1 MPTEKEVDEIK
12 SKMTEKKTKEPANV
26 YLGSGSTLLNLACSG
41 RPNGCFAKGTY
52 THIVG
57 DSDSGKSVLAL
68 TAFAEANLNKQFDD
82 YDFLFYAPEAA
93 SLDLLS
99 SIGTKA
105 QKRLEI
111 IDNLDSLEGFYDHL
125 DKRII
130 DKPCIAVLDSMD
142 ALDAEKDQEKLEEE
156 KKARIK
162 DKDISGSYGTSKART
177 NHSRLR
183 VLNNLLISTG
193 SIFLLISQTK
203 DNIGHNAM
211 YDPKTYSGGRALKFY
226 SKLQIWL
233 SHKGDIKRTHREKD
247 YQVGIISKA
256 NVKKNHMTG
265 RKGAVDIN
273 IYHNPKAFVDD
284 LGSCIDWLQEC
295 NHWKGTKAKVDAPEL
310 EYFGSKEKLI
320 AKIEA
325 EDLEVEFRSLV
336 TKVWNDIEEATAV
349 QRKNKYE

>member
-12 SKMTEKKTKEPANV
+12 SKMTEKKTKEPTNV

-41 RPNGCFAKGTY
+41 RPNGCFAKGNY
-52 THIVG
+52 CHIVG
-57 DSDSGKSVLAL
+57 DSDTGKSVLAL
-68 TAFAEANLNKQFDD
+68 TAFAEATINKQFDN

-111 IDNLDSLEGFYDHL
+111 IEGLDSLEEFYDHL
-125 DKRII
+125 DNRIHK
-130 DKPCIAVLDSMD
+130 KPCIAVLDSMD
-142 ALDAEKDQEKLEEE
+142 ALDAQKDQEKLEEE
-156 KKARIK
+156 KKAREK
-162 DKDISGSYGTSKART
+162 DKETSGSYGTNKART

-183 VLNNLLISTG
+183 VVNNLLGKNG
-193 SIFLLISQTK
+193 SIFLIISQTK
-203 DNIGHNAM
+203 DNIGFGSQF
-211 YDPKTYSGGRALKFY
+211 DPKTYSGGKALKFY

-233 SHKGDIKRTHREKD
+233 SHKGDIKKTHKDKD
-247 YQVGIISKA
+247 YQVGITAKCH
-256 NVKKNHMTG
+256 VRKNHQTG

-273 IYHNPKAFVDD
+273 IYHNPRGFVDD
-284 LGSCIDWLQEC
+284 IGSCIDWLQEC
-295 NHWKGTKAKVDAPEL
+295 NHWKGTKAKVGAPEF
-310 EYFGSKEKLI
+310 EHSGSKEKLI
-320 AKIEA
+320 SKIEA

-336 TKVWNDIEEATAV
+336 TKVWNDIEEATSV